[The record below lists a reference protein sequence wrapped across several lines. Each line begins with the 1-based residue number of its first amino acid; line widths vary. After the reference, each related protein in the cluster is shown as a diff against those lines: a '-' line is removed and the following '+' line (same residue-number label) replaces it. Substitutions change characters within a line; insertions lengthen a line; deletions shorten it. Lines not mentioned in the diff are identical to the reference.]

1 MKMVTVVC
9 RQCGF
14 EKRIKVYSR
23 EEAERERIQAA
34 APKCEKCGS
43 ANVVIRD

>member
-14 EKRIKVYSR
+14 EKRIQVYSR
-23 EEAERERIQAA
+23 EEAERERIQI
-34 APKCEKCGS
+34 APPRCEKCGS
-43 ANVVIRD
+43 TNVAIRD